1 MPRMETRED
10 VDAWFGEHGWFP
22 GRDAAERVPAIVA
35 EITEE
40 CRRAGYPLEP
50 FAAATDFL
58 AEHAGLRLTLDA
70 RREEYLHFTPA
81 LVWHSTPGDI
91 AELSRNLGIRLFP
104 VGYDSS
110 EGSPLLV
117 DARGRFFY
125 QHHTGD
131 YYMGADK
138 YEAMIA
144 LAHAP
149 MPDAED
155 HFV

>member
-1 MPRMETRED
+1 METRED

-91 AELSRNLGIRLFP
+91 AELSRNLGI
-104 VGYDSS
+104 
-110 EGSPLLV
+110 
-117 DARGRFFY
+117 
-125 QHHTGD
+125 
-131 YYMGADK
+131 
-138 YEAMIA
+138 
-144 LAHAP
+144 
-149 MPDAED
+149 
-155 HFV
+155 